1 MSKSTWKTFR
11 GQIPQA
17 RDRRKEE
24 LICHDIEGIQR
35 RSPKSTQVNSSYAN
49 FDHSV
54 FSGAVR
60 ITGIGSNVEISF
72 PDEKAAN
79 QGVGL
84 NLPADAAVSVAHLL
98 LAVSAGDASRVEG
111 NL

>member
-1 MSKSTWKTFR
+1 MPR
-11 GQIPQA
+11 
-17 RDRRKEE
+17 
-24 LICHDIEGIQR
+24 IEGIQR
-35 RSPKSTQVNSSYAN
+35 RPPKFTQVHSNVRN
-49 FDHSV
+49 FGYHV

-60 ITGIGSNVEISF
+60 ITAIGSNVEIFF
-72 PDEKAAN
+72 PDEKVTN